1 MDHMKLSDEL
11 RKQLLE
17 SAAWGKAGVVLSEG
31 IVDDVKEAVDL
42 DENARKGYGAAA
54 PAGSKK
60 AKKMEAVKAAKEDEK
75 EEVKCEETVHVCPLC
90 VSQLEESIDED
101 RILEHLN
108 VVVGLVDRLGQL
120 QEGDED
126 IETVIDETIA
136 ELLLQNTDE
145 E

>member
-1 MDHMKLSDEL
+1 MNLSDEL

-90 VSQLEESIDED
+90 VSELEEC
-101 RILEHLN
+101 ILEHLN
-108 VVVGLVDRLGQL
+108 VVVGLVDRLSQL